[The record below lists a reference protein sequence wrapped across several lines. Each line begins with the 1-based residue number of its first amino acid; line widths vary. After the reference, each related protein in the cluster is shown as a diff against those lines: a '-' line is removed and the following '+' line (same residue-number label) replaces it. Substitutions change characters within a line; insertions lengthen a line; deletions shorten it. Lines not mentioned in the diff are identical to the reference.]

1 MSLESATQFLNAA
14 TQDEAIREK
23 FIGVQSP
30 DGFLSRSQQLGY
42 DFTPTELKQVV
53 AEQSHGILIRRKTGV
68 WKWLRDVA
76 WM

>member
-1 MSLESATQFLNAA
+1 
-14 TQDEAIREK
+14 
-23 FIGVQSP
+23 
-30 DGFLSRSQQLGY
+30 LGY